1 MTEIDNDYE
10 PCTGIPGI
18 RNHINF
24 EWTVNNLTEIIEFE
38 LGQGRTV
45 RDIAEELVAFGYVEP
60 EEPRRVWMYGKGR
73 WDGPWLSLGGDE
85 YNNRPLV
92 IRLPGERALLVNL
105 APRLKRKY
113 DDGTD

>member
-1 MTEIDNDYE
+1 MT
-10 PCTGIPGI
+10 
-18 RNHINF
+18 
-24 EWTVNNLTEIIEFE
+24 
-38 LGQGRTV
+38 
-45 RDIAEELVAFGYVEP
+45 YVEP